1 MPPASFPTSAEAVSG
16 TPLPLIL
23 ESLVTHSLLK
33 LMNRL
38 HHSLIALLVALTT
51 WSATAQTTTY
61 RVEDVPNVQLIDYT
75 RFVSDPNDSIDQ
87 ADEAVLNQRIGYL
100 RDSLDVEIAVVVLP
114 AIDGDTYGS
123 AREFANELF
132 NTWGI
137 GKKETDRGLLIL
149 LITNEDNREITFEVG
164 YGLEG
169 ELTDGLCK
177 LIQKRRMIPPMKEG
191 RYGEGLLAGVEEV
204 RKVLTKDSTLE
215 AEKKRKTRNR
225 ILIWWLVGLFY
236 YGFYLYEERK
246 KAQYSVHIAT
256 MDRAN
261 RKANSLALGM
271 GIFFFQ
277 IPAMLI
283 YFLVKWIFRRQ
294 FVAECYCPE
303 CGAMGRFKRVK
314 KDQVREETLV
324 KVYSVWC
331 RNCHHTAVLD
341 IRRRQKP
348 ALCPECR
355 SIGTLDLDT
364 VKEMQLITLDVYHFA
379 CRNCGHIVEEKLPA
393 RVKEKHTSSDS
404 GYYLGGSSD
413 GDSDSG
419 GSWGGGSSGGGGA
432 SSSF

>member
-1 MPPASFPTSAEAVSG
+1 
-16 TPLPLIL
+16 
-23 ESLVTHSLLK
+23 
-33 LMNRL
+33 MNRL

-51 WSATAQTTTY
+51 WSAAAQTTY

-75 RFVSDPNDSIDQ
+75 RFVSDPNDSIDE

-149 LITNEDNREITFEVG
+149 LITNENNREITFEVG

-191 RYGEGLLAGVEEV
+191 RYGEGLLAGLEEV

-261 RKANSLALGM
+261 RKANFMALGM

>member
-1 MPPASFPTSAEAVSG
+1 
-16 TPLPLIL
+16 
-23 ESLVTHSLLK
+23 
-33 LMNRL
+33 MNRL

-51 WSATAQTTTY
+51 WSAAAQTAY

-75 RFVSDPNDSIDQ
+75 RFVSDPNDSIDE
-87 ADEAVLNQRIGYL
+87 ADEAALNQRIGYL

-137 GKKETDRGLLIL
+137 GKKETNRGLLIQ

-177 LIQKRRMIPPMKEG
+177 LIQKHRMIPLMKEG

-246 KAQYSVHIAT
+246 KAQYSIHIAT

-261 RKANSLALGM
+261 RKANSMALGM

-303 CGAMGRFKRVK
+303 CGTMGRFKRVK

-432 SSSF
+432 SSRF

>member
-1 MPPASFPTSAEAVSG
+1 
-16 TPLPLIL
+16 
-23 ESLVTHSLLK
+23 
-33 LMNRL
+33 MNRL

-51 WSATAQTTTY
+51 WSATAQTTY

-75 RFVSDPNDSIDQ
+75 RFVSDPNDSIDE
-87 ADEAVLNQRIGYL
+87 ADETALNQRIGHL

-177 LIQKRRMIPPMKEG
+177 LIIDRRMTPVMKNG
-191 RYGEGLLAGVEEV
+191 SYGEGLLAGVEEV

-246 KAQYSVHIAT
+246 KAQYSIHIAT

-294 FVAECYCPE
+294 FVSQCYCPE

-314 KDQVREETLV
+314 KDQVQGDAGQGLLCMVSHLSPYGPLGYTSEEAAEPLPRVPVHRE
-324 KVYSVWC
+324 
-331 RNCHHTAVLD
+331 
-341 IRRRQKP
+341 
-348 ALCPECR
+348 
-355 SIGTLDLDT
+355 
-364 VKEMQLITLDVYHFA
+364 F
-379 CRNCGHIVEEKLPA
+379 
-393 RVKEKHTSSDS
+393 
-404 GYYLGGSSD
+404 
-413 GDSDSG
+413 
-419 GSWGGGSSGGGGA
+419 
-432 SSSF
+432 

>member
-1 MPPASFPTSAEAVSG
+1 
-16 TPLPLIL
+16 
-23 ESLVTHSLLK
+23 
-33 LMNRL
+33 MNRL

-75 RFVSDPNDSIDQ
+75 RFVSDPNDAIDE
-87 ADEAVLNQRIGYL
+87 ADEAALNQRIGYL

-132 NTWGI
+132 NTWSI
-137 GKKETDRGLLIL
+137 GKKETDRGLLIQ
-149 LITNEDNREITFEVG
+149 LITNEDNRENTFEVG

-215 AEKKRKTRNR
+215 AEKRRKTWNR

-236 YGFYLYEERK
+236 YCFYLYEERK

-393 RVKEKHTSSDS
+393 RVKEKHASSDS

-413 GDSDSG
+413 GDSDSR

-432 SSSF
+432 SSRF

>member
-1 MPPASFPTSAEAVSG
+1 
-16 TPLPLIL
+16 
-23 ESLVTHSLLK
+23 
-33 LMNRL
+33 MNRL

-51 WSATAQTTTY
+51 WSATAQTAY

-75 RFVSDPNDSIDQ
+75 RFVSDPNDSIDE

-114 AIDGDTYGS
+114 AIDGDKYGS

-191 RYGEGLLAGVEEV
+191 RYGEGLLAGLEEV

-261 RKANSLALGM
+261 RKANSMALGM

-283 YFLVKWIFRRQ
+283 YFLVKWIFRQQ
-294 FVAECYCPE
+294 FVAECYCPK

-393 RVKEKHTSSDS
+393 RVKEKHASSDS

>member
-1 MPPASFPTSAEAVSG
+1 
-16 TPLPLIL
+16 
-23 ESLVTHSLLK
+23 
-33 LMNRL
+33 MNRL

-51 WSATAQTTTY
+51 WSATAQTAY

-75 RFVSDPNDSIDQ
+75 RFVSDPNDAIDE
-87 ADEAVLNQRIGYL
+87 ADEAALNQRIGHL

-123 AREFANELF
+123 ARAFANELF

-137 GKKETDRGLLIL
+137 GKKETNRGLLIL

-236 YGFYLYEERK
+236 YCFYLYEERK

-294 FVAECYCPE
+294 FVSQCYCPE

-331 RNCHHTAVLD
+331 RTCHHTALLD

-393 RVKEKHTSSDS
+393 RVKEKHAPSDS
-404 GYYLGGSSD
+404 SYYWGSSSD
-413 GDSDSG
+413 GDSDSSSG

-432 SSSF
+432 SSRF

>member
-1 MPPASFPTSAEAVSG
+1 
-16 TPLPLIL
+16 
-23 ESLVTHSLLK
+23 
-33 LMNRL
+33 MNRL

-51 WSATAQTTTY
+51 WSATAQTTY

-75 RFVSDPNDSIDQ
+75 RFVSDPADSIDQ
-87 ADEAVLNQRIGYL
+87 ADEAALNQRIGYL

-123 AREFANELF
+123 ARAFANELF

-137 GKKETDRGLLIL
+137 GKKETNRGLLIL

-236 YGFYLYEERK
+236 YCFYLYEERK

-294 FVAECYCPE
+294 FVSQCYCPE

-331 RNCHHTAVLD
+331 RTCHHTALLD

-364 VKEMQLITLDVYHFA
+364 VKEMQLITLDVSHFA

-393 RVKEKHTSSDS
+393 RVKEKHAPSDS
-404 GYYLGGSSD
+404 SYYWGSSSD
-413 GDSDSG
+413 GDSDSSSG

-432 SSSF
+432 SSRF

>member
-1 MPPASFPTSAEAVSG
+1 
-16 TPLPLIL
+16 
-23 ESLVTHSLLK
+23 
-33 LMNRL
+33 MNRL
-38 HHSLIALLVALTT
+38 PLLLIALLLGLSTLCA
-51 WSATAQTTTY
+51 AAAPEAY
-61 RVEDVPNVQLIDYT
+61 RVKDVPNVQLTDRT
-75 RFVSDPNDSIDQ
+75 RFVSDPADAIRP
-87 ADEAVLNQRIGYL
+87 ADEEALNRRIAAL
-100 RDSLDVEIAVVVLP
+100 RDSFGVQIAIVVIP
-114 AIDGDTYGS
+114 AYDGS
-123 AREFANELF
+123 AYNSVRAFANELF

-137 GKKETDRGLLIL
+137 GNRETNRGLLIL
-149 LITNEDNREITFEVG
+149 LTTGTDKREIAFETG

-177 LIQKRRMIPPMKEG
+177 LIIDRRMTPVMKDG
-191 RYGEGLLAGVEEV
+191 SYGEGLLAGVEEV
-204 RKVLTKDSTLE
+204 RKVLTKGSTLE
-215 AEKKRKTRNR
+215 AEKKRKTRNW

-246 KAQYSVHIAT
+246 KAQYSIHIAT

-261 RKANSLALGM
+261 RKANSMALGM

-303 CGAMGRFKRVK
+303 CGTMGRFKRVK

-393 RVKEKHTSSDS
+393 RVKEKHASSDS
-404 GYYLGGSSD
+404 SYYLGGSSD

>member
-1 MPPASFPTSAEAVSG
+1 
-16 TPLPLIL
+16 
-23 ESLVTHSLLK
+23 
-33 LMNRL
+33 MNRL

-51 WSATAQTTTY
+51 WSAAAQTAY

-75 RFVSDPNDSIDQ
+75 RFVSDPADAINE
-87 ADEAVLNQRIGYL
+87 ADEAALNQRIGHL

-114 AIDGDTYGS
+114 AIDGDKYGS

-137 GKKETDRGLLIL
+137 GKKETNRGLLIQ

-169 ELTDGLCK
+169 QLTDGLCK

-204 RKVLTKDSTLE
+204 RKVLTQDSTLE

-303 CGAMGRFKRVK
+303 CGALGRFKRVK

-393 RVKEKHTSSDS
+393 RVKEKHASSDS

-432 SSSF
+432 SSRF

>member
-1 MPPASFPTSAEAVSG
+1 
-16 TPLPLIL
+16 
-23 ESLVTHSLLK
+23 
-33 LMNRL
+33 MNRL

-51 WSATAQTTTY
+51 WSATAQTAY

-75 RFVSDPNDSIDQ
+75 RFVSDPNDSIDE

-114 AIDGDTYGS
+114 AIDGDKYGS
-123 AREFANELF
+123 ARDFANELF

-215 AEKKRKTRNR
+215 AEKRRKTWNR

-364 VKEMQLITLDVYHFA
+364 VNEMQLITLDVYHFA

-404 GYYLGGSSD
+404 GYYLGDSSD

>member
-1 MPPASFPTSAEAVSG
+1 
-16 TPLPLIL
+16 
-23 ESLVTHSLLK
+23 
-33 LMNRL
+33 MNRL

-51 WSATAQTTTY
+51 WSATAQTTY

-75 RFVSDPNDSIDQ
+75 RFVSDPNDSIDE
-87 ADEAVLNQRIGYL
+87 ADEAALNQRIGYL

-169 ELTDGLCK
+169 QLTDGLCK

-236 YGFYLYEERK
+236 YCFYLYEERK

-261 RKANSLALGM
+261 RKANSMALGM

-303 CGAMGRFKRVK
+303 CGALGRFKRVK

-404 GYYLGGSSD
+404 GYYFGGSSD

-432 SSSF
+432 SSRF

>member
-1 MPPASFPTSAEAVSG
+1 
-16 TPLPLIL
+16 
-23 ESLVTHSLLK
+23 
-33 LMNRL
+33 MNRL

-75 RFVSDPNDSIDQ
+75 RFVSDPNDAIDE
-87 ADEAVLNQRIGYL
+87 ADEAALNQRIGYL

-137 GKKETDRGLLIL
+137 GKKETNRGLLIL

-169 ELTDGLCK
+169 QLTDGLCK

-215 AEKKRKTRNR
+215 AEKRRKTWNR

-236 YGFYLYEERK
+236 YCFYLYEERK

-393 RVKEKHTSSDS
+393 RVKEKHASSDS

-413 GDSDSG
+413 GDSDSR

-432 SSSF
+432 SSRF

>member
-1 MPPASFPTSAEAVSG
+1 
-16 TPLPLIL
+16 
-23 ESLVTHSLLK
+23 
-33 LMNRL
+33 MNRL
-38 HHSLIALLVALTT
+38 PLLLIALLLGLSTL
-51 WSATAQTTTY
+51 SAAAAPEAY
-61 RVEDVPNVQLIDYT
+61 RVKDVPNVQLTDRT
-75 RFVSDPNDSIDQ
+75 RFVSDPADAIRP
-87 ADEAVLNQRIGYL
+87 ADEEALNRRIAAL
-100 RDSLDVEIAVVVLP
+100 RDSFGVQIAIVVLP
-114 AIDGDTYGS
+114 AIDGDKYGS
-123 AREFANELF
+123 ARAFANELF

-137 GKKETDRGLLIL
+137 GKKETNRGLLIL

-204 RKVLTKDSTLE
+204 HKVLTKDSTLE

-246 KAQYSVHIAT
+246 KAQYSIHIAT

-261 RKANSLALGM
+261 QKANSLALGM

-303 CGAMGRFKRVK
+303 CGVMGRFKRVK
-314 KDQVREETLV
+314 KDQVGEETLV

-355 SIGTLDLDT
+355 SIGSFDLDT
-364 VKEMQLITLDVYHFA
+364 VNEMQLITLDVYHFA

-393 RVKEKHTSSDS
+393 RVKERHASSDS

-413 GDSDSG
+413 GDSGSDSG

-432 SSSF
+432 SSRF